1 MPEQLASQESA
12 LARIQNHLENSSER
26 VLIGI
31 IGKPGAGKSTL
42 SKFLMAKLP
51 KEFVTVVPMDGYHLS
66 NKVLK
71 DLKRAD
77 RKGAPD
83 TFDVAGFISL
93 VKRIR
98 TEQTQNIYYPIFDRA
113 IEESIA
119 AQGVVTS
126 VTKVV
131 IIEGNYLL
139 HDDGGWEVCNDLLDE
154 SWMVD
159 VDDDKR
165 ISRLISR
172 HIAYGKDPEAAKA
185 WAKGTDEVNAKL
197 IERGRNRA
205 DFVVAID

>member
-1 MPEQLASQESA
+1 MPEQLASQEAA
-12 LARIQNHLENSSER
+12 LARIQNHLEKTTER

-42 SKFLMAKLP
+42 SKYLMAKLP

-83 TFDVAGFISL
+83 TFDVAGFTSL

-98 TEQTQNIYYPIFDRA
+98 SEQSQNIYYPIFDRA

-126 VTKVV
+126 ATKVV

-139 HDDGGWEVCNDLLDE
+139 HDDGGWEVLNDLLDE
-154 SWMVD
+154 SWMID

-165 ISRLISR
+165 IARLISR

>member
-1 MPEQLASQESA
+1 MPEQLASQEAA

-98 TEQTQNIYYPIFDRA
+98 TEQTQTIYYPIFDRA

>member
-1 MPEQLASQESA
+1 MSEQLAGQEAA
-12 LARIQNHLENSSER
+12 LARIQAHLESAKER

-42 SKFLMAKLP
+42 SKFLMSKLP

-83 TFDVAGFISL
+83 TFDVSGFVSL
-93 VKRIR
+93 IKRIR
-98 TEQTQNIYYPIFDRA
+98 AEQKQNIYYPIFDRA

-126 VTKVV
+126 ATKVV

-139 HDDGGWEVCNDLLDE
+139 HDEGGWEVVNDLLDE

-165 ISRLISR
+165 IARLISR
-172 HIAYGKDPEAAKA
+172 HIAFGKEPEAAKA
-185 WAKGTDEVNAKL
+185 WAKGTDEVNAQL

-205 DFVVAID
+205 NFVFAID

>member
-1 MPEQLASQESA
+1 MPKQLADQKAA
-12 LARIQNHLENSSER
+12 LARIQEHLEKASER

-42 SKFLMAKLP
+42 SKFLMGKLP
-51 KEFVTVVPMDGYHLS
+51 KDLVTVVPMDGYHLS

-71 DLKRAD
+71 DLKRSD

-83 TFDVAGFISL
+83 TFDVAGFVSL

-98 TEQTQNIYYPIFDRA
+98 SEQTQNIYYPIFDRA

-126 VTKVV
+126 ATKVV

-139 HDDGGWEVCNDLLDE
+139 HDEGGWEVLNDLLDE

-197 IERGRNRA
+197 IERGRTRA
-205 DFVVAID
+205 DFVVVID

>member
-1 MPEQLASQESA
+1 MPEQLASQVAA
-12 LARIQNHLENSSER
+12 LARIQEHLEKSTER

-42 SKFLMAKLP
+42 SKYLMSKLP

-66 NKVLK
+66 NKILK
-71 DLKRAD
+71 ELKRAD

-93 VKRIR
+93 IKRIR
-98 TEQTQNIYYPIFDRA
+98 SEQSQNIYYPIFDRA

-119 AQGVVTS
+119 AQGVVTAA
-126 VTKVV
+126 TKVV

-139 HDDGGWEVCNDLLDE
+139 HDEGGWEVCNDLLDE

-165 ISRLISR
+165 IARLISR
-172 HIAYGKDPEAAKA
+172 HIAYGKEPEAAKA

-197 IERGRNRA
+197 IERGRGRA
-205 DFVVAID
+205 DYIVAID

>member
-1 MPEQLASQESA
+1 MPEQLASQEAA
-12 LARIQNHLENSSER
+12 LARIQNHLEKSTER

-42 SKFLMAKLP
+42 SKFLLAKLP
-51 KEFVTVVPMDGYHLS
+51 KELVTVVPMDGYHLS

-98 TEQTQNIYYPIFDRA
+98 SEQTQNIYYPIFDRA

-126 VTKVV
+126 ATKVV

-159 VDDDKR
+159 VDEDKR

-172 HIAYGKDPEAAKA
+172 HIAYGKEPEAAKA

>member
-1 MPEQLASQESA
+1 MPEQLASQEAA

-126 VTKVV
+126 ATKVV

-172 HIAYGKDPEAAKA
+172 HIAYGKDPDAAKA

>member
-1 MPEQLASQESA
+1 MPEQLANQEAA
-12 LARIQNHLENSSER
+12 LARIQEHLDKSTQR

-42 SKFLMAKLP
+42 SRFLMTKLP

-93 VKRIR
+93 IKRIR
-98 TEQTQNIYYPIFDRA
+98 SEQTQSIYYPIFDRA
-113 IEESIA
+113 IEESIS

-126 VTKVV
+126 ATKVV

-139 HDDGGWEVCNDLLDE
+139 HDGGGWEVVNDLLDE

-165 ISRLISR
+165 IARLIQR
-172 HIAYGKDPEAAKA
+172 HISYGKSPEAAKA
-185 WAKGTDEVNAKL
+185 WAKGTDEANAQL